1 MIEIKRRVPD
11 YRTVSIEDMI
21 AAEDDAK
28 QRSFLIVMNNMSVNL
43 QANTDMIQDI
53 SRKFESHQTKYE
65 AQLDAEQARLHQG
78 QGMKKVV
85 LWLAGVL
92 QVVVLALCAQLTHSL
107 IDINNSITALHV
119 VDARTEERV
128 INLEKTT
135 NVTVIQE
142 KK

>member
-1 MIEIKRRVPD
+1 MTEVKRRPAD

-28 QRSFLIVMNNMSVNL
+28 QRSFLIVMNNMSINL

-65 AQLDAEQARLHQG
+65 AQVDAEQERLHQG
-78 QGMKKVV
+78 QGIKKAA
-85 LWLAGVL
+85 LWFAGVL

-107 IDINNSITALHV
+107 IDINSSIAALRV

-128 INLEKTT
+128 IGLEKLTS
-135 NVTVIQE
+135 VTVTQE